1 MSKANG
7 KPSPFPVPDAS
18 LATGFDYPFSRREV
32 TATTVRETD
41 KVASATNGAV
51 AKKLEDKGE

>member
-1 MSKANG
+1 MSKVNG

-41 KVASATNGAV
+41 KVADAPAPCV